1 MNIKSI
7 IAAAAS
13 VLLLSSCSLFQKS
26 SSNSLDFTN
35 GRQAGTVLSSLASQY
50 LSSGKLDLS
59 NVQNI
64 LSLATLANSLSS
76 LRSESNQSQLD
87 FGKGLMAGN
96 PNINQNNLSGVVS
109 GLSALGN
116 MNLDKV
122 SDSLQ
127 KGTASTQTVSS
138 VSSQLESVLSLLKK

>member
-1 MNIKSI
+1 MKIKSI
-7 IAAAAS
+7 IAAAVS

-26 SSNSLDFTN
+26 ASSSPDFTN
-35 GRQAGTVLSSLASQY
+35 GRQAGAVLTSLASQY
-50 LSSGKLDLS
+50 LSTGKLDLS

-96 PNINQNNLSGVVS
+96 SNINQNNLSGVVS
-109 GLSALGN
+109 GLSALSS

-127 KGTASTQTVSS
+127 KGTASAQTVSS